1 MCATAKG
8 ARLNNMVPV
17 PRVPKTNGEIP
28 SFDEAFSDHRRL
40 LDKLVLYGLV
50 ELTVNGD
57 DNCQFWALS
66 DQFYR
71 TPEHRRF
78 VRQQVVNQGF
88 GGDADGR
95 REVHGLGGVVDADV
109 RRGEAAACHLP
120 LAPQHTGKQSIRHP
134 EHER

>member
-1 MCATAKG
+1 MQ
-8 ARLNNMVPV
+8 
-17 PRVPKTNGEIP
+17 RVPKTNGEIP